1 VTSDPYEKSLLERF
15 LRAEAMAMWAVRA
28 AQTSDVPP
36 GALAF
41 LKRHE
46 EEEAEHLA
54 KFEAEL
60 GVAPREK
67 AVLPRVPKQ
76 WHALCVQLYGYE
88 ALGLEFAKL
97 LADVRPDLAH
107 ILEDEKIHVGFF
119 EREVRQVLEAGG
131 RPADEARDFARSWL
145 RKFPKTLDRY
155 LSGDGLQPRRE
166 RLAREIREAVEARFT
181 SVGLLA
187 AASDTR
193 R

>member
-1 VTSDPYEKSLLERF
+1 VTTDAYEKSLLERF
-15 LRAEAMAMWAVRA
+15 LRAEAMAMWAVRS
-28 AQTSDVPP
+28 AQASDVPP

-67 AVLPRVPKQ
+67 TVLPRVPKQ
-76 WHALCVQLYGYE
+76 WQALCVQLYGYE

-97 LADVRPDLAH
+97 LAEVRPDLAH

-119 EREVRQVLEAGG
+119 EAEVRKVLQAGG
-131 RPADEARDFARSWL
+131 RPADEARDFARTWFRRL
-145 RKFPKTLDRY
+145 PKTVDRY
-155 LSGDGLQPRRE
+155 LSGDGLQPHRE
-166 RLAREIREAVEARFT
+166 RLSRAILEAVEARFT
-181 SVGLLA
+181 SVGLPA
-187 AASDTR
+187 AASDTPR
-193 R
+193 